1 MCSAGLVWAQVQLQF
16 PLSGPSGA
24 TYSSVLPSVS
34 GEPLLVGT
42 QQVFSPYGAP
52 RLAILLTAMGATS
65 FQNGIPPENLPAL
78 GGSGNDQPAAAAL
91 DPQGNIWIVGSTN
104 SDDFN
109 LVNPIVSDKVP
120 YRTAAFVIELDPTG
134 ANLLLATYLCG
145 HQPAGYYANA
155 SLASAASQIVFDG
168 SGNAYVA
175 GVTDEPDFP
184 VTPGALTGAP
194 GADGFGSTYFYSF
207 VTKIS
212 PAGKPIYS
220 ALLGSNESSCIGG
233 SSCIGRSSAL
243 TVVNGL
249 AVDASGDATI
259 SGTTNSP
266 GFPVTAGAVQQD
278 CGCTYPYA
286 AGFAARLSPDASKLL
301 WSTYAGNISFGAIA
315 YLGMAEDA
323 QGNVDLLGQYAPY
336 GATVSNSTQ
345 LLTPGLFAAQLSSDG
360 SQMIYST
367 DLGQSPDAA
376 ARGIALDAAGN
387 EYLTGTSSSAQFPS
401 LPNVPNAGADFVL
414 QLDASGTQAQGLI
427 RLPAGTVNGLPVFD
441 ASGNLLLV
449 AAQTALLQLP
459 AGLAVSA
466 PALVGF
472 SNAASF
478 ALETGLYPGAL
489 VSLFGFGFPAAGQ
502 VGAPDASGKF
512 PTSVEGVQ
520 VLMNGIAAPLLY
532 VGPNQINLQVPFEV
546 QPPVDLQVM
555 LPAGTLTAMFPVSQ
569 ALGLFASGGGWAAAL
584 NQDGTVNSA
593 SNPAAPGSVVSLFG
607 TGVTWPSGLADG
619 ALAGGATQLSQ
630 GTNDFQVLDGSG
642 IEAGILYMGAA
653 PGLIDGVFQLNVQLP
668 IGELTANPTLTL
680 KAEGVSSNPVQ
691 IYSQ

>member
-1 MCSAGLVWAQVQLQF
+1 MVWAQVQLQF
-16 PLSGPSGA
+16 PLSAPSGA
-24 TYSSVLPSVS
+24 TYSSVLPSVN

-52 RLAILLTAMGATS
+52 RLAILLTAIGATS
-65 FQNGIPPENLPAL
+65 FQSGIPPENLPVL

-109 LVNPIVSDKVP
+109 LANPIVSQKVP
-120 YRTAAFVIELDPTG
+120 YRTAGFVIELDPTG
-134 ANLLLATYLCG
+134 TNLLLATYLCG

-155 SLASAASQIVFDG
+155 SLASGASQIIFDG
-168 SGNAYVA
+168 GGNAYVT

-184 VTPGALTGAP
+184 VTSGALTGAP
-194 GADGFGSTYFYSF
+194 GADGFGSTYSYSF
-207 VTKIS
+207 ITKIS
-212 PAGKPIYS
+212 PAGKLIYS
-220 ALLGSNESSCIGG
+220 ALLGSNGSSCVGG
-233 SSCIGRSSAL
+233 SSCIGRTTTFTA
-243 TVVNGL
+243 VNGL
-249 AVDASGDATI
+249 AVDSSGDVTL
-259 SGTTNSP
+259 SGATNST
-266 GFPVTAGAVQQD
+266 GFPVTAGAVQQG

-286 AGFAARLSPDASKLL
+286 AGFVARLSPDASKLL

-323 QGNVDLLGQYAPY
+323 QGDVDLFGQYAPY
-336 GATVSNSTQ
+336 GPTLGNFTQ
-345 LLTPGLFAAQLSSDG
+345 LLTPGIFAAKISSDG
-360 SQMIYST
+360 SQQIYST

-376 ARGIALDAAGN
+376 AHGIALDAAGN

-427 RLPAGTVNGLPVFD
+427 RLPAGTVNGPPVFD

-449 AAQTALLQLP
+449 AAQTAVLQLP

-478 ALETGLYPGAL
+478 ALETGLLPGAL

-502 VGAPDASGKF
+502 VAALDASGKF
-512 PTSVEGVQ
+512 PSSLEGVQ
-520 VLMNGIAAPLLY
+520 VLMNGVAAPLLY

-546 QPPVDLQVM
+546 QPPLKLQVM
-555 LPAGTLTAMFPVSQ
+555 LPSGTLTAMFPLSQ
-569 ALGLFASGGGWAAAL
+569 ALGLFTSGGGWAAAL

-593 SNPAAPGSVVSLFG
+593 SNPAPPGSIVSLFG
-607 TGVTWPSGLADG
+607 TGVPWPSGLTDG
-619 ALAGGATQLSQ
+619 ALASGAAQLSQ
-630 GTNDFQVLDGSG
+630 GTNDFQVLDGNG
-642 IEAGILYMGAA
+642 IEASILYMGAA

-668 IGELTANPTLTL
+668 IGELSANPTLTL

-691 IYSQ
+691 VYSE